1 MPTEQALLSITTV
14 TKELLPEVLVRLEE
28 TRDSSSTGTRNDVAV
43 AENLCENPAQHMY
56 MLLPT

>member
-43 AENLCENPAQHMY
+43 AGNLCENPA
-56 MLLPT
+56 